1 MLKGVLLLV
10 DEFISHLV
18 RTGIMRWRELTACRS
33 SAAISRR
40 LRICSMWIS
49 AVWEYLPAQFTDYLI
64 EHAGLALVPGG
75 ETFFGPGSEG
85 AMRICFATSREILEE
100 GLNRLETGLK
110 MFLEEKIRKTESL

>member
-1 MLKGVLLLV
+1 MERINSMPVISCHKPQATYLLYVDISGLGVP
-10 DEFISHLV
+10 S
-18 RTGIMRWRELTACRS
+18 
-33 SAAISRR
+33 
-40 LRICSMWIS
+40 
-49 AVWEYLPAQFTDYLI
+49 AQFTDYLI

-110 MFLEEKIRKTESL
+110 MFLEEKK